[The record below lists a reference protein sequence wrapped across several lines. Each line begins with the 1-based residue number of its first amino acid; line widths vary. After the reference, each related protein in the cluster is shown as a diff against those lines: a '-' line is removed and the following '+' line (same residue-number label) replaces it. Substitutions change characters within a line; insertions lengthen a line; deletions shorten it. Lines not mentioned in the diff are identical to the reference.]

1 MSSRKRRKLIK
12 EKLDAIPTATLQEL
26 YEENLIPEFY
36 HLDDGDDGD
45 VGNYKDGR
53 KGKSSVKRIGGLTVG
68 NTSYWK
74 NLPK

>member
-68 NTSYWK
+68 NSSYWK